1 MYRTMLRLGGAA
13 VALTAATAGTLVTA
27 PSHADELRATSISIR
42 TLRASVHPGGTDTIT
57 GDLAVAGGSASG
69 RPVSL
74 EAHTPGTPGYTPV
87 GDATAG
93 PRGGISLAVT
103 PDVTT
108 LYRWHYDGAS
118 DARPSNSGVVRV
130 AVTETQHHAHR
141 LGTTLS
147 IRATR
152 RAISPTGVAV
162 VRGHLRSGRTGLPN
176 RQVFLLAHRA
186 GQSGWH
192 FVRSDRTAARG
203 VFSLRVSPRQTT
215 AYRVLY
221 LGSQV
226 FRPSHSGTVKVHVR
240 QQFATSLS
248 VRGRDAAHQRF
259 AVSGVLRGGGHA
271 VRHTRVTLWSRAPG
285 STTWVAVARKR
296 TDRHG
301 GVQFRRA
308 QADGTAYQLRFTGNR
323 HYAASASGVVVN

>member
-1 MYRTMLRLGGAA
+1 MFRTRWRLGGAA
-13 VALTAATAGTLVTA
+13 VALTAATAGALVTA

-42 TLRASVHPGGTDTIT
+42 TLRASVQPGGTDSIT

-69 RPVSL
+69 RLVSL
-74 EAHTPGTPGYTPV
+74 EAHTPGAPGYTPV
-87 GDATAG
+87 GDVTAG
-93 PRGGISLAVT
+93 PNGGISLAVT

-108 LYRWHYDGAS
+108 LYRWHYDGAT
-118 DARPSNSGVVRV
+118 DARPSNSGVVRL

-147 IRATR
+147 IRATKR
-152 RAISPTGVAV
+152 TISRTGVAT
-162 VRGHLRSGRTGLPN
+162 VRGHLRSGSTGLPN
-176 RQVFLLAHRA
+176 RQVFLLARRA

-203 VFSLRVSPRQTT
+203 VFSLRVTPRQTT
-215 AYRVLY
+215 AYRMLY

-240 QQFATSLS
+240 QQFTTSLS

-271 VRHTRVTLWSRAPG
+271 VRNTRVTLWSRAPR
-285 STTWVAVARKR
+285 STTWVAVARQR
-296 TDRHG
+296 TGYHG
-301 GVQFRRA
+301 GVQFKRP
-308 QADGTAYQLRFTGNR
+308 QADGTAYQLRFNGNR
-323 HYAASASGVVVN
+323 HYAASVSGIVVN